1 MRYGRYH
8 MSKNKDQ
15 NLEDTQQLRKD
26 EIEDALEEDTSES
39 IIDRFSDSV
48 SKPMIIGIII
58 LIIFLFILFIVLS
71 MKSCTSSNKTKEDNN
86 TVEVEQNDSSSNDE
100 SSNTKL
106 DYFYVQ
112 QAATAINSTLTDKY
126 GTSGFTKPTTEQYK
140 ISGQQSSPT
149 IEFTLTVT
157 ENGVEKNVTCKFNLS
172 YNEEDQTYKVVDYTI
187 DDSKAEVSN
196 FKPNTSEEE
205 AKKRAIASTGTKVS
219 SYDIS
224 VSNSVTVTITS
235 KGSGTVR
242 AVAVASDGNETEIA
256 NITDGTTTKTVDL
269 EAGDYEL
276 ALYADEGTGYS
287 WSYTIQ

>member
-1 MRYGRYH
+1 

-26 EIEDALEEDTSES
+26 EIEDALEEDTSGS
-39 IIDRFSDSV
+39 FLDRFSDSV
-48 SKPMIIGIII
+48 SKPMIIGIVI
-58 LIIFLFILFIVLS
+58 LIVFLFILFIVLG
-71 MKSCTSSNKTKEDNN
+71 MKSCTSSNKTKQDNN
-86 TVEVEQNDSSSNDE
+86 TVEVEQNDSSSTDE
-100 SSNTKL
+100 SSDTKL

-126 GTSGFTKPTTEQYK
+126 GASGFTKPTTEQYK

-157 ENGVEKNVTCKFNLS
+157 ENGVTKNVPCKFNLS

-196 FKPNTSEEE
+196 FKPNTSEE
-205 AKKRAIASTGTKVS
+205 AKKQAIASTGTKVS

-256 NITDGTTTKTVDL
+256 SVTDGTETKTADL

>member
-1 MRYGRYH
+1 M
-8 MSKNKDQ
+8 
-15 NLEDTQQLRKD
+15 
-26 EIEDALEEDTSES
+26 
-39 IIDRFSDSV
+39 
-48 SKPMIIGIII
+48 
-58 LIIFLFILFIVLS
+58 
-71 MKSCTSSNKTKEDNN
+71 
-86 TVEVEQNDSSSNDE
+86 
-100 SSNTKL
+100 
-106 DYFYVQ
+106 
-112 QAATAINSTLTDKY
+112 
-126 GTSGFTKPTTEQYK
+126 
-140 ISGQQSSPT
+140 
-149 IEFTLTVT
+149 T
-157 ENGVEKNVTCKFNLS
+157 ENGVAKNVPCKFNLS

-205 AKKRAIASTGTKVS
+205 AKKQAIASTGTKVS

-256 NITDGTTTKTVDL
+256 SVTDGTETKTVDL